1 MTEARETSSTG
12 PFGENGAGTALPHDR
27 PVKEEPLKEV
37 LRRLVDDGRAY
48 ADAEI
53 NRQKIRAAFIGSGL
67 RTVAILGAVAL
78 ILLFGTLVTLMI
90 GLVFALAPYLTPL
103 GATFAVSITAL
114 LIVAILLYAAKQRLR
129 RLFPDKD
136 RP

>member
-1 MTEARETSSTG
+1 M
-12 PFGENGAGTALPHDR
+12 
-27 PVKEEPLKEV
+27 KEV